1 MYATHFNRTDM
12 KQMKPIVL
20 VALAGAALLLMLSSC
35 NDKNEDVTDAVN
47 KNGAVETSVTV
58 QHLDSTHDVLITA
71 HKVWAQHQQVKTVEY
86 RDTIPALG
94 TEHTVAEN
102 ADGDTKAVNVQ
113 KDYEVYITVK

>member
-20 VALAGAALLLMLSSC
+20 VALAGAALLMMLSC
-35 NDKNEDVTDAVN
+35 NNKNEDVTDAVD
-47 KNGAVETSVTV
+47 KNGAVETAVTV
-58 QHLDSTHDVLITA
+58 QHLDSTHDVLVTS
-71 HKVWAQHQQVKTVEY
+71 HKVWANHQEVKTVEY

-94 TEHTVAEN
+94 IQNTVAEN
-102 ADGDTKAVNVQ
+102 EDGDTKAVSVK